1 MSKNPLGS
9 KFTAPTVIP
18 ISGIRDA
25 VKLIRVD
32 GPKARRLADLA
43 LHRNDLKFA
52 RACLEALKQLPDEE
66 DFISHVL
73 WRSAIVHYFKCF
85 GDSSQ
90 RFQLDPKRVYKGRP
104 AEALAAFEFFKPLRN
119 KHLVHDENAYMQC
132 TIGAAINDGTKAY
145 KVERI
150 VAPVSTFD
158 VRNPQNLTNL
168 RLLIKDAN
176 EWVTKQFDELAA
188 LIGAELEQIPYTEL
202 AASLTIQV
210 QVPTLQDVAKP
221 RDP

>member
-1 MSKNPLGS
+1 
-9 KFTAPTVIP
+9 V
-18 ISGIRDA
+18 
-25 VKLIRVD
+25 
-32 GPKARRLADLA
+32 ARRLADLA

-52 RACLEALKQLPDEE
+52 GACVEALEQLPEE
-66 DFISHVL
+66 DDLLAHVL

-90 RFQLDPKRVYKGRP
+90 RFQLEPKQVYKGRP
-104 AEALAAFEFFKPLRN
+104 HEALAAFEFFKPLRN

-132 TIGAAINDGTKAY
+132 TIGAAINDGTKPY

-158 VRNPQNLTNL
+158 VRNPENLKNL
-168 RLLIKDAN
+168 RLLIKHAN
-176 EWVTKQFDELAA
+176 EWLTKQFDDLAA
-188 LIGAELEQIPYTEL
+188 LIGAELEQLPYSEL
-202 AASLTIQV
+202 AATPTVQV
-210 QVPTLQDVAKP
+210 QVPTMEDVAKP